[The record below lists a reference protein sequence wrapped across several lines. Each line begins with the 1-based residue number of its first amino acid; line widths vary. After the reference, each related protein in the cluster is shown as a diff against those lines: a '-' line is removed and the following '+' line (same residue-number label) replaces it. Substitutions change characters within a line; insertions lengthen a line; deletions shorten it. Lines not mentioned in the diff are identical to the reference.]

1 MHQQRPGNVDASK
14 VSVIVPHYDDLQG
27 LDICLS
33 ALAKQSLPKAEF
45 EIIVADNNSPQ
56 GLEGVARVVAGRA
69 RLISI
74 VEKGAGPARNGGA
87 AAAAGEILAF
97 LDSDC
102 VPEPQWLAEG
112 LAALAGYDVV
122 GGSVAVLVHDPGKL
136 TPAEAFEC
144 IFAFDIEQYLERKGF
159 VGSGN
164 LFCRRDVFDRVGGFA
179 TGVSEDV
186 DWCHRASAKGFHIG
200 FARKAAV
207 GHPARRS
214 WTDLKRKW
222 ARINSQTYMLKLKK
236 RSGKLA
242 WVFNCLLLPISA
254 FVHTPRV
261 LMSDKLSGRQKF
273 AALVILYRIR
283 LWRSWDYCRLLMLG
297 PSLA

>member
-1 MHQQRPGNVDASK
+1 
-14 VSVIVPHYDDLQG
+14 
-27 LDICLS
+27 
-33 ALAKQSLPKAEF
+33 
-45 EIIVADNNSPQ
+45 
-56 GLEGVARVVAGRA
+56 
-69 RLISI
+69 
-74 VEKGAGPARNGGA
+74 
-87 AAAAGEILAF
+87 
-97 LDSDC
+97 
-102 VPEPQWLAEG
+102 
-112 LAALAGYDVV
+112 LAGYDVV